1 LKVKIEKQ
9 FKLTNESKKKT
20 TKQRIPISNKLIDYG
35 CNFKKIM
42 KNN

>member
-1 LKVKIEKQ
+1 MNQ
-9 FKLTNESKKKT
+9 KKKT

-42 KNN
+42 KNNWSQPDPNFRIL

>member
-1 LKVKIEKQ
+1 MNPK
-9 FKLTNESKKKT
+9 KKKT
-20 TKQRIPISNKLIDYG
+20 NKQRISMSNKLIDYG